1 MACGLATS
9 VSLFRGLCIW
19 KGSDLA
25 SWGGHS
31 ALKSGSLGMNHRR
44 ARLVSRSFLFQPV
57 GCKDVKSPG
66 LLCCTGC
73 YWLLLLKKKKQ
84 SGSLLKKL
92 LFGGKSA
99 STSDR
104 KGVSNGRRRR
114 WAVFSWSHLVVL
126 RCKCRS
132 WSCLPVG

>member
-1 MACGLATS
+1 MAWLPAFI
-9 VSLFRGLCIW
+9 SLYRGLCIW

-44 ARLVSRSFLFQPV
+44 APLVSRSFLFQPV

-73 YWLLLLKKKKQ
+73 YWLLLLKKKQKKQ
-84 SGSLLKKL
+84 NKAKWQFAKEAFVWWEKCFYLRQERRQQWQEAALGSLLMEPS
-92 LFGGKSA
+92 GGS
-99 STSDR
+99 S
-104 KGVSNGRRRR
+104 
-114 WAVFSWSHLVVL
+114 L
-126 RCKCRS
+126 
-132 WSCLPVG
+132 